1 MSLRV
6 IGLTND
12 NMKARGKKSLAQQ
25 RREKADEAM
34 PSVKKL
40 VRKYGRTAIANCL
53 NKLREY
59 EKQSA
64 RLAGL
69 KKEVAKL
76 EKDLA

>member
-1 MSLRV
+1 
-6 IGLTND
+6 
-12 NMKARGKKSLAQQ
+12 MKAKKQKNVAQE
-25 RREKADEAM
+25 RREKADAAM
-34 PSVKKL
+34 PEVKRL

-64 RLAGL
+64 RLQGL